1 MGHALSQAF
10 LFAQTTTTEESEG
23 SLIDVVPGLMVWTI
37 VTFVL
42 VLWFL
47 RRFAF
52 SRVQALID
60 ERRDRIRE
68 ALDEADKARA
78 EAREL
83 RELTAKEREEAK
95 AQREQILDE
104 SRRQAQRQL
113 DLAREQAD
121 ADLKE
126 RLEKNREEL
135 DAENARLREQI
146 RRDVVELTL
155 LASEKVTGKV
165 LDEDDQRRLIDET
178 IAEVDVKQIASE
190 NWTRWPHPSAC
201 TPRRSSR
208 PPARR
213 GDSPRSASSW
223 PTSSPP

>member
-1 MGHALSQAF
+1 MKDALLQG
-10 LFAQTTTTEESEG
+10 LLVAQETTTTAEEEG

-37 VTFVL
+37 VTFL
-42 VLWFL
+42 IVLWFL

-52 SRVQALID
+52 GRIQALID
-60 ERRDRIRE
+60 QRRDRIRA
-68 ALDEADKARA
+68 ALDEADKARE

-83 RELTAKEREEAK
+83 RELVKRERDEAK
-95 AQREQILDE
+95 AERERILEE

-113 DLAREQAD
+113 DQAREQPD

-135 DAENARLREQI
+135 EAENARLREQI

-165 LDEDDQRRLIDET
+165 LDEADQRRLIDET

-190 NWTRWPHPSAC
+190 N
-201 TPRRSSR
+201 
-208 PPARR
+208 
-213 GDSPRSASSW
+213 
-223 PTSSPP
+223 

>member
-1 MGHALSQAF
+1 MRDSLLQAF
-10 LFAQTTTTEESEG
+10 LFAQETTTTAEEDEG

-37 VTFVL
+37 LTFL
-42 VLWFL
+42 IVLWVL

-52 SRVQALID
+52 GRIQGIID
-60 ERRDRIRE
+60 QRRDRIRE
-68 ALDEADKARA
+68 ALDEADKARE

-83 RELTAKEREEAK
+83 RELVKREREEAL
-95 AQREQILDE
+95 ADRERILDE

-113 DLAREQAD
+113 EQAREQAD

-135 DAENARLREQI
+135 EAENARLREQI

-155 LASEKVTGKV
+155 LAAEKVTGKV
-165 LDEDDQRRLIDET
+165 LDAKDQRRLIDET

-190 NWTRWPHPSAC
+190 N
-201 TPRRSSR
+201 
-208 PPARR
+208 
-213 GDSPRSASSW
+213 
-223 PTSSPP
+223 

>member
-1 MGHALSQAF
+1 MRDHLLQALV
-10 LFAQTTTTEESEG
+10 FAQETTTTSEEEG

-37 VTFVL
+37 VTFLL

-52 SRVQALID
+52 GRIQGLID
-60 ERRDRIRE
+60 QRRDRIRE
-68 ALDEADKARA
+68 ALDEADKARQ

-83 RELTAKEREEAK
+83 REVVKREREEAL
-95 AQREQILDE
+95 ADRERILDE

-113 DLAREQAD
+113 ERAREQAD

-126 RLEKNREEL
+126 RLEKNKEEL
-135 DAENARLREQI
+135 EAENARLREQI

-190 NWTRWPHPSAC
+190 N
-201 TPRRSSR
+201 
-208 PPARR
+208 
-213 GDSPRSASSW
+213 
-223 PTSSPP
+223 

>member
-1 MGHALSQAF
+1 MRDHLLQGL
-10 LFAQTTTTEESEG
+10 LFAQETTTTSEDEG
-23 SLIDVVPGLMVWTI
+23 SLIDVVPGLMIWTI
-37 VTFVL
+37 VTFL
-42 VLWFL
+42 IVLWFL

-52 SRVQALID
+52 GRIQVLID
-60 ERRDRIRE
+60 TRRDRIRE
-68 ALDEADKARA
+68 ALDEADKARE

-83 RELTAKEREEAK
+83 RELVKREREEAK
-95 AQREQILDE
+95 VEREKILEE

-113 DLAREQAD
+113 EQAREAAD
-121 ADLKE
+121 KDLKE

-165 LDEDDQRRLIDET
+165 LDEGDQRRLIDET

-190 NWTRWPHPSAC
+190 N
-201 TPRRSSR
+201 
-208 PPARR
+208 
-213 GDSPRSASSW
+213 
-223 PTSSPP
+223 